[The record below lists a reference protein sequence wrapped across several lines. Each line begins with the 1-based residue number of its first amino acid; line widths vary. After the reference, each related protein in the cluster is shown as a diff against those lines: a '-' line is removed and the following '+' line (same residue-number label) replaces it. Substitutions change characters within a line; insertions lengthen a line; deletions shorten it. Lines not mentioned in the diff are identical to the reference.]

1 MDENTSVQGL
11 GDVSQSDTTMSQSSS
26 LPLLIGTSP
35 IEVTASSSL
44 ITETEFV
51 ESQHISGI
59 AWGCVVGVVA
69 GREQGAHIW
78 VIEPEAE

>member
-26 LPLLIGTSP
+26 LPLLIGASA

-44 ITETEFV
+44 ITET
-51 ESQHISGI
+51 
-59 AWGCVVGVVA
+59 
-69 GREQGAHIW
+69 
-78 VIEPEAE
+78 